1 MINYSSS
8 FPKEL
13 TATVKE
19 HICKFAAD
27 AEVIDTIYFKLEGCF
42 AIVVNCTE
50 GVCYFNLCRTTSE
63 TFAKITFYDEV
74 PYPWERVEKLYE
86 EGRLT
91 PLTLSEAHD
100 AFDEFFTP
108 ILKEMRGFTLPLNV
122 NVQMEAY

>member
-1 MINYSSS
+1 MTDYSSTTS
-8 FPKEL
+8 EKL
-13 TATVKE
+13 VASIKE
-19 HICKFAAD
+19 HIYKPAAD

-42 AIVVNCTE
+42 AIVINCTE
-50 GVCYFNLCRTTSE
+50 EVCYFNLCRTTSE

-74 PYPWERVEKLYE
+74 PYPWERIEKLYQD
-86 EGRLT
+86 GRLI

-108 ILKEMRGFTLPLNV
+108 ILKEMRRFTLPLDV